1 MDTVQFADGSS
12 LIMSGS
18 RGGGD
23 RGSGPPPPEKSQK
36 YSFFFINTGP
46 DPVENLKAKHV
57 PSQHYMTGQHRSA
70 SETPF
75 KMTFR

>member
-12 LIMSGS
+12 VIMSGS
-18 RGGGD
+18 RGGTGGPD
-23 RGSGPPPPEKSQK
+23 PPPLENHKNIV
-36 YSFFFINTGP
+36 FFINTGP
-46 DPVENLKAKHV
+46 DPIENLKAKHV